1 MPGVIPAF
9 QIVGTKISTTDT
21 PKNVRLDIL
30 RNGGVVFSVCI
41 PQTDFTSL
49 NTTVNGG
56 AANTTLTLTYA
67 QDTAR
72 ADYGVGLI
80 VTE

>member
-9 QIVGTKISTTDT
+9 QVVGTKISTTDT

-56 AANTTLTLTYA
+56 SAGATLTLSYA

-80 VTE
+80 VSE

>member
-9 QIVGTKISTTDT
+9 QIVATKISATGAA
-21 PKNVRLDIL
+21 NVRLDIL

-41 PQTDFTSL
+41 PAADFTSF

-56 AANTTLTLTYA
+56 SAGATLTTSYA
-67 QDTAR
+67 QDTSR

-80 VTE
+80 VSE